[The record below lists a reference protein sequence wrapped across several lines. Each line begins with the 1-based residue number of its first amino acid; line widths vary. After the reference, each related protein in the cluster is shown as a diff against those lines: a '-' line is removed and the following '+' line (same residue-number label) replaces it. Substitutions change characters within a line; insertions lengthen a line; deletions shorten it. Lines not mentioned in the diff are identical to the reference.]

1 MEPPVAGPER
11 DIGVRAERIVVV
23 IAKGVERRFRNAGA
37 PRGEDDGRRPLQRY
51 VRRLLS
57 LLAISEQG
65 FRPAKV
71 GADPLE
77 ELCDTPWR
85 EAVAD
90 GTGYVAGPDQ
100 RKHQR
105 DVTLVSGQVER
116 NPAPRFEFSETERRG
131 RDLSVQLLVGGDAP
145 RADEGSCFRS
155 GERRR
160 PQRTGDG

>member
-57 LLAISEQG
+57 LLAISEE
-65 FRPAKV
+65 R
-71 GADPLE
+71 
-77 ELCDTPWR
+77 CDTPWR

-131 RDLSVQLLVGGDAP
+131 RDLSVQLLVGGDAL